1 MEKPNVIAFTYHE
14 LDRKQSYLIN
24 LNAIS
29 RILFEQNGDVK
40 SLHIHYSSGAE
51 ADKFSG
57 SVAVTIAGLIS
68 DALSQGNPGYS
79 ISTEL
84 W

>member
-1 MEKPNVIAFTYHE
+1 MEKPNVLVFTYHE
-14 LDRKQSYLIN
+14 LDRKQTYLIN

-40 SLHIHYSSGAE
+40 SLHVHYSNGAE
-51 ADKFSG
+51 ADKFTG
-57 SVAVTIAGLIS
+57 SVAVSIANLIT
-68 DALSQGNPGYS
+68 DNLNAGNSAYS
-79 ISTEL
+79 LSTEL